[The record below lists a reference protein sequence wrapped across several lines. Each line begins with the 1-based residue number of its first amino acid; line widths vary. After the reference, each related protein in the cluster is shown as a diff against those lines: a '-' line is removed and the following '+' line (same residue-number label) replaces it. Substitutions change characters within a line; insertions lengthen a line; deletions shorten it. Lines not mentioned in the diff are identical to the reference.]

1 MCHDLGPEFF
11 EKYST
16 FVLTKKHK
24 KIKFKFSLNT
34 NSDSET
40 FIDVSQMGRRRLRD
54 ELETSYAKL
63 PIKLQIYRENIL
75 LSNQNFIKM
84 RNRNHRLILSPG
96 DYSIIVEAAYVD
108 IVTEICLRVAAK
120 CSKPEDIIL
129 RSPKK

>member
-54 ELETSYAKL
+54 ELDTSYAKL
-63 PIKLQIYRENIL
+63 PIKLHIYRENIL

-96 DYSIIVEAAYVD
+96 DYSIIVEAASLDV
-108 IVTEICLRVAAK
+108 VTEICLRVAAK

-129 RSPKK
+129 NSPNK

>member
-1 MCHDLGPEFF
+1 MCHDLGPEIF

-16 FVLTKKHK
+16 YVLTKKHK

-34 NSDSET
+34 NSESET

-54 ELETSYAKL
+54 ELDLDYAKL
-63 PIKLQIYRENIL
+63 PIKFQIYHENIL
-75 LSNQNFIKM
+75 MFNPDFLKM

-96 DYSIIVEAAYVD
+96 DYSIIVEAASVD
-108 IVTEICLRVAAK
+108 VVTEISLRVAAK

-129 RSPKK
+129 NSPKK

>member
-1 MCHDLGPEFF
+1 MCHDLGPAFF

-16 FVLTKKHK
+16 FVLTQKNK
-24 KIKFKFSLNT
+24 KIKFKLSLNT

-54 ELETSYAKL
+54 ELDLDYAKL
-63 PIKLQIYRENIL
+63 PIKFQIYHETIL
-75 LSNQNFIKM
+75 VFNQNFLKM

-96 DYSIIVEAAYVD
+96 DYSIIVEAASVD

-129 RSPKK
+129 KSPKK